1 MNCNGIITQALSE
14 TCKNHPFGFE
24 KEGIIINRSDINF
37 GGITYAA
44 SKTDIVTAMPLKSG
58 KVGYKIVQFGTKP
71 FNGTKKSGVSKE
83 SAPGKMTKTV
93 QFFIPDHDPAVDEG
107 FVDALLNG
115 EFVMILEHKDKN
127 ETTNNAA
134 FEIFGMHNGLHFT
147 NIEQDT
153 YGDYGSGWL
162 VTMEETE
169 APASSVYLFDT
180 SYTATKTKFD
190 AYLSSGGGNQ
200 S

>member
-1 MNCNGIITQALSE
+1 MNCEGIITQGLSA

-24 KEGIIINRSDINF
+24 KKGIIINRSDINF
-37 GGITYAA
+37 GGIVFATG
-44 SKTDIVTAMPLKSG
+44 STNIVTTMPLEASAMG
-58 KVGYKIVQFGTKP
+58 FQVIQFGTKP

-93 QFFIPDHDPAVDEG
+93 QFFVPDHDPAVDEK
-107 FVDALLNG
+107 FIDALLNG
-115 EFVMILEHKDKN
+115 EFVMILENKDKN

-134 FEIFGMHNGLHFT
+134 FEIFGMQNGLHFT
-147 NIEQDT
+147 AIEQDT

-169 APASSVYLFDT
+169 APSSSIYLFDT
-180 SYTATKTKFD
+180 SYAATKTKFEG
-190 AYLSSGGGNQ
+190 YLIAHN
-200 S
+200 